1 MVHELHAAHRDVG
14 LVMSVCAALEIPLML
29 MTGALSK
36 KISNHAL
43 IMMGCGAAFLYY
55 LILSASTHSWQ
66 LIAAQLLQATFVAI
80 VMGNGISYFT
90 ERLPHSPGIAVT
102 IYSNAGTIGRLAG
115 TLGGGFLAQFA
126 GYRHVYEVCLVLV
139 MFSFVILWRTRPYK
153 EMEVHTGHSQ
163 SM

>member
-55 LILSASTHSWQ
+55 LILSASTHSWPAHCSA
-66 LIAAQLLQATFVAI
+66 IASGNVCGDCYGQWNQLLHGAAA
-80 VMGNGISYFT
+80 S
-90 ERLPHSPGIAVT
+90 
-102 IYSNAGTIGRLAG
+102 
-115 TLGGGFLAQFA
+115 FA
-126 GYRHVYEVCLVLV
+126 GNRRHHL
-139 MFSFVILWRTRPYK
+139 FQRRHDRK
-153 EMEVHTGHSQ
+153 TGRDSGRRFPCPICRV
-163 SM
+163 SSCV